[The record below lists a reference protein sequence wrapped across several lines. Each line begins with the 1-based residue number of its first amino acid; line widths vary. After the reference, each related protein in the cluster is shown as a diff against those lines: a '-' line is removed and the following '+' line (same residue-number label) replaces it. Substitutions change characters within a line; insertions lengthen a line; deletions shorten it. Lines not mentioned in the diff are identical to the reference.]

1 METDVSEPA
10 RRAQSHHRSRQE
22 RGYAARQRAR
32 ELAVQFLYSME
43 CGPGQDLEEALEL
56 FLGAESCAEAEPPAV
71 KEYCRALVRGTWS
84 RRTEVDEVLLSVV
97 TNWRP
102 ERMVAVDRAVLRLA
116 VFEGFLDCALPF
128 KSAISEAVNLARSF
142 GTEDSARF
150 VNGVLARVVRRLI
163 PEERKEGGADGQG
176 EDPQG

>member
-1 METDVSEPA
+1 MSEPD
-10 RRAQSHHRSRQE
+10 RRTQRRPHGHQE
-22 RGYAARQRAR
+22 HGYAARRRAR

-43 CGPGQDLEEALEL
+43 CAPGQDLEEALEL

-71 KEYCRALVRGTWS
+71 KEYCRTLARGAWN
-84 RRTEVDEVLLSVV
+84 RRVEVDEVLLSVV

-116 VFEGFLDCALPF
+116 VFEGFLECALPF

-163 PEERKEGGADGQG
+163 PEERKEGGADAEG
-176 EDPQG
+176 EDPQV

>member
-10 RRAQSHHRSRQE
+10 RSHHRSRQE
-22 RGYAARQRAR
+22 HGYAARRRAR

-43 CGPGQDLEEALEL
+43 CGPGQDLEEALAL

>member
-10 RRAQSHHRSRQE
+10 RRAQGHHRSRQE
-22 RGYAARQRAR
+22 RGYSARRRAR

-116 VFEGFLDCALPF
+116 VFEGFLECALPF

-176 EDPQG
+176 EGPQV